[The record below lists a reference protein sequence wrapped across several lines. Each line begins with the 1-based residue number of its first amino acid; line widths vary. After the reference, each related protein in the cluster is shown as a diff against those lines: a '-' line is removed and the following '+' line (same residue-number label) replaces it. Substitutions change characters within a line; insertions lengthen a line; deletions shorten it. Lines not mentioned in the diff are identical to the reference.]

1 MTDPL
6 PDHAVLAALRVAAAE
21 GDEAAALFLANR
33 GAKPKP
39 KPKRQ
44 LIHVN
49 YRVRSETDTG
59 STMVTFH
66 RPYPRA
72 RAAAYGYAAE
82 LIAKGREGVRISR
95 VSVYRKPRT
104 YVAENREY
112 E

>member
-1 MTDPL
+1 MEEGTRPL
-6 PDHAVLAALRVAAAE
+6 P
-21 GDEAAALFLANR
+21 ANH

-39 KPKRQ
+39 KRR
-44 LIHVN
+44 LIRVY

-82 LIAKGREGVRISR
+82 LIATGREGVRISR

-104 YVAENREY
+104 YAAENREH